1 MRRSWTEV
9 AVGVAVAALAASP
22 ATADSIHL
30 ICQGTGVA
38 MSSDTTVGSAYANNG
53 VEVQGNSTTYS
64 RQRTAERVT
73 VELEGNVGRI
83 QMPNALI
90 PPLNSGGKNGWWPLD
105 RLVVGDAEITG
116 RFTLNFLNKPQ
127 VRIDRRTAQISIR
140 GFAGLGFDGDCET
153 FDPDPAARKF

>member
-1 MRRSWTEV
+1 
-9 AVGVAVAALAASP
+9 
-22 ATADSIHL
+22 
-30 ICQGTGVA
+30 
-38 MSSDTTVGSAYANNG
+38 
-53 VEVQGNSTTYS
+53 
-64 RQRTAERVT
+64 
-73 VELEGNVGRI
+73 
-83 QMPNALI
+83 MPNALI

-105 RLVVGDAEITG
+105 RLEVGDAEITG